1 MRIRNMFLLVTAI
14 MVVFLLAC
22 GEGTEIKPTPVVIVK
37 EVIVTPALEPTPVIV
52 VKEVIVTPT
61 PEPTPV
67 SIPASLPIPKPTA
80 IPNH

>member
-1 MRIRNMFLLVTAI
+1 MRIRNMFLLVTAV

-37 EVIVTPALEPTPVIV
+37 EVIVNS
-52 VKEVIVTPT
+52 T

-67 SIPASLPIPKPTA
+67 SIPAS
-80 IPNH
+80 